1 MRYAVLGSKVLA
13 AGTRGTRLESTLL
26 ALHNSLSNERR
37 GAKNSLISVQRAQV
51 HDSTDLVPLE
61 GDPDRSENKIPIQIC
76 SLTAAGSG
84 TGNGTGAG
92 HATEWGWYHS

>member
-1 MRYAVLGSKVLA
+1 MLGT
-13 AGTRGTRLESTLL
+13 GTRDTQLDSALL

-61 GDPDRSENKIPIQIC
+61 GDPDRSENKIPIQIF

-84 TGNGTGAG
+84 TGTGTGTGTG
-92 HATEWGWYHS
+92 HATE